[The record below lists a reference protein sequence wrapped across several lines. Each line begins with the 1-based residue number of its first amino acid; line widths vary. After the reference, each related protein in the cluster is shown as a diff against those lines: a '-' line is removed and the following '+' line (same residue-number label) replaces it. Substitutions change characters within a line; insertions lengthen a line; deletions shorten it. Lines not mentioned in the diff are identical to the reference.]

1 MLAFHPVTSS
11 CCLLRAKWSIRQ
23 AACTIRC
30 SLKTRFPRI
39 NNLNLYYENESNV
52 ISAGFSHVQSSEL
65 TLASS
70 LRINEDQRMRS
81 SGFHCFIIV
90 KTSRLLCFYN
100 RPNFLFRVLAE
111 TSTMPFFFLMQGAE
125 FDQIIVAHKGN
136 KMSQTNT
143 SGKKIKT
150 PNTATTNLMLE
161 YSSAFVF
168 VTFWKETFDLCAL
181 DGEHIWGRRSSI
193 KHLFLLH
200 SPKALNPAEHHS
212 SRQSCGL
219 TQLQGWDILQSA
231 NYASSSSK
239 RKCYAFPMIWFLNC
253 MQQLWWF
260 RFPQWC
266 CLYCCPQTNLNLMMH
281 RTINQ

>member
-100 RPNFLFRVLAE
+100 TFCFEYLLKHRQCH
-111 TSTMPFFFLMQGAE
+111 FFFNARSWIRPDNSCSQGKQNVPNKYQRKE
-125 FDQIIVAHKGN
+125 DQN
-136 KMSQTNT
+136 S
-143 SGKKIKT
+143 
-150 PNTATTNLMLE
+150 
-161 YSSAFVF
+161 
-168 VTFWKETFDLCAL
+168 
-181 DGEHIWGRRSSI
+181 EHS
-193 KHLFLLH
+193 
-200 SPKALNPAEHHS
+200 N
-212 SRQSCGL
+212 
-219 TQLQGWDILQSA
+219 
-231 NYASSSSK
+231 N
-239 RKCYAFPMIWFLNC
+239 
-253 MQQLWWF
+253 
-260 RFPQWC
+260 
-266 CLYCCPQTNLNLMMH
+266 
-281 RTINQ
+281 